1 MKNLANKYRLPETTT
16 QEQLEECWSTVIN
29 FGNKVLL
36 AGYYYNG
43 KYENSYFAAV
53 YEHTSEDLSIEGE
66 IKLAAISEE
75 FFEDNGHALA
85 CQCVQVMH
93 KGCQH
98 VPGIYFADRNDSICI
113 VILYHIHL
121 ANVYIFN
128 MY

>member
-1 MKNLANKYRLPETTT
+1 MKNLTNKYRLPETAT

-36 AGYYYNG
+36 AGYNYNG

-85 CQCVQVMH
+85 WAMNH
-93 KGCQH
+93 
-98 VPGIYFADRNDSICI
+98 
-113 VILYHIHL
+113 
-121 ANVYIFN
+121 
-128 MY
+128 